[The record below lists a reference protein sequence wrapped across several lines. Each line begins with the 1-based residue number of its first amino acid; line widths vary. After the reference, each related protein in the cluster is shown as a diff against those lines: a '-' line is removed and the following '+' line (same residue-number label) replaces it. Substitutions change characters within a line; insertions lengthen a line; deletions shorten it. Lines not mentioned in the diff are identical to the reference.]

1 MDINVDQVNLT
12 CSQIYIILYL
22 KDVILFSD
30 LGLKK
35 LLIDINL
42 VEKVLKRKRNGMKT
56 FGFVHFSTFI
66 QF

>member
-56 FGFVHFSTFI
+56 FGSVHFSTFI